1 MIKKVFSFIIALV
14 LSVIVLPS
22 VNNKTI
28 NAKAGED
35 KLVIY
40 SWEDYIDL
48 GYTDED
54 LEDGLSESLTS
65 RFSDEELLESVL
77 DIFTEETGIEV
88 EYCTFATNEEM
99 YNELKKNPHGADLV
113 CPSEY
118 MILKMLKE
126 DMLTSFEMPKNWANY
141 GSPYIQEKFKSLGLA
156 NDNEVYACGYMWGT
170 MGYIYNTEYASADE
184 LSSWASL
191 LDGKFNKVA
200 TIKDSIRDTYIMAV
214 GAVYEEELK
223 SLDKNAIDYNEELT
237 KIFNRTDAET
247 VKKVEEYLKQLK
259 NNIYGFEVDSG
270 KNDMIDGKIQV
281 NFAWSGDAVYVIDE
295 AEAQGKEFG
304 YVVPLEGSNVWFD
317 GWVMPKNADVLKA
330 TEFINFVSKP
340 SIAIRNMEYIGYTSC
355 ISGAEDEDDEDKK
368 MDIMAYALENS
379 DEDGEVELD
388 LSYFFGKDCILKT
401 ATKYGSLATKFPDAE
416 VVKRCAVMDNFNDDD
431 LAVINEMWNRVKFI
445 TLPSWLIYAIVVVAL
460 LIVVVVV
467 FVKFKDKIF
476 FMSKKKKKWKVISR
490 KEIR

>member
-14 LSVIVLPS
+14 LSVIVMPS

-28 NAKAGED
+28 NAKAVED

-48 GYTDED
+48 GYTEED

-65 RFSDEELLESVL
+65 RFTDEQLLQSVL

-99 YNELKKNPHGADLV
+99 YNELKKNPYGADIV

-126 DMLTSFEMPKNWANY
+126 DMLTSFETPENWEKY
-141 GSPYIQEKFKSLGLA
+141 GSPYIKEKFESLGLV
-156 NDNEVYACGYMWGT
+156 NGNNLYACGYMWGT
-170 MGYIYNTEYASADE
+170 MGYIYNTEYASASE

-191 LDGKFNKVA
+191 LNGKFNKVA

-223 SLDKNAIDYNEELT
+223 ALDKTASDYNEKLT
-237 KIFNRTDAET
+237 KIFNRTDIET
-247 VKKVEEYLKQLK
+247 VEKVEEYLKQLK

-295 AEAQGKEFG
+295 AELQGKEFG

-317 GWVMPKNADVLKA
+317 GFVMPKNADVEKA

-355 ISGAEDEDDEDKK
+355 ISGAENEL
-368 MDIMAYALENS
+368 MDIMAYAIENS
-379 DEDGEVELD
+379 DEDGEFELD
-388 LSYFFGKDCILKT
+388 LSYFFGKACILKT
-401 ATKYGSLATKFPDAE
+401 ATEYGSLATKFPDIE
-416 VVKRCAVMDNFNDDD
+416 VVNRCAVMDNFSDKD

-445 TLPSWLIYAIVVVAL
+445 TLPSWLIYAIVAVAV
-460 LIVVVVV
+460 LIVVGVL

-476 FMSKKKKKWKVISR
+476 FMSKKRKRWKVISR

>member
-14 LSVIVLPS
+14 LSLIVMPS

-48 GYTDED
+48 GYTEED
-54 LEDGLSESLTS
+54 LEDGLSESLTN
-65 RFSDEELLESVL
+65 RFSNEELLQSVL
-77 DIFTEETGIEV
+77 DIFTEETDIEV

-99 YNELKKNPHGADLV
+99 YNELKKNPLGADLV

-126 DMLTSFEMPKNWANY
+126 GMLTSFETPKNWKNY
-141 GSPYIQEKFKSLGLA
+141 GSPYIQKKFESLGLT
-156 NDNEVYACGYMWGT
+156 NGDEIYACGYMWGT
-170 MGYIYNTEYASADE
+170 MGYIFNTEYTSADE

-223 SLDKNAIDYNEELT
+223 ALDKTASNYNEELT

-247 VKKVEEYLKQLK
+247 VEKVEEYLKQLK

-295 AEAQGKEFG
+295 AELQGKEFG

-317 GWVMPKNADVLKA
+317 GWVMPKNADVEKA
-330 TEFINFVSKP
+330 TKFINFVSKP

-355 ISGAEDEDDEDKK
+355 ISGAEDEE
-368 MDIMAYALENS
+368 MDVMAYAIENS
-379 DEDGEVELD
+379 DNDGEYELD
-388 LSYFFGKDCILKT
+388 LTYFFGKECILKT
-401 ATKYGSLATKFPDAE
+401 ATKYGSLATKFPDRE
-416 VVKRCAVMDNFNDDD
+416 VVERCAVMDNFSDED

-445 TLPSWLIYAIVVVAL
+445 TLPSWLIY
-460 LIVVVVV
+460 LIVLVAVLIVAGV
-467 FVKFKDKIF
+467 LFAKFKDKIF
-476 FMSKKKKKWKVISR
+476 YMSKKRKKWKVISR